1 MQWSTTQPENKSE
14 VMPSAATWVDQ
25 EIIIILILI
34 YLILKWDKLEK
45 GRGHM
50 MSLICGI

>member
-1 MQWSTTQPENKSE
+1 
-14 VMPSAATWVDQ
+14 MPSAATWVDQ
-25 EIIIILILI
+25 EIILILI